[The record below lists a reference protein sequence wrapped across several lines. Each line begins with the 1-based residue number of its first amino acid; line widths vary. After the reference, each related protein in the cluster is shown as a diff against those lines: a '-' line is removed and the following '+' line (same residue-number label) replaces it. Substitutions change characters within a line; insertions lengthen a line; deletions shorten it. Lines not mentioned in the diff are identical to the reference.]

1 MTFEMKLVFKKRLS
15 YLEVNNIQHKDSL
28 QSKVSLDHLN
38 IYGIKGNDSN
48 YVHI

>member
-15 YLEVNNIQHKDSL
+15 YLEVNNIQNKDSL
-28 QSKVSLDHLN
+28 HSKVSLDHLN